1 MASSVD
7 RVAHQPDDPL
17 FPFRVK
23 AAFILL
29 SLAVAAAIVSWLILL
44 RSGIINTTDL
54 YVLPMVA
61 VIGIAGMV
69 WLALDSR
76 RVGTVLAVWLC
87 AVATYELLDLQS
99 SFVVV
104 MKTTNLLGYGTVWFM
119 VVTIAAFIALAPRRA
134 LLFSIFYNVIAV
146 LMNVIAFWEG
156 IRSDQLNGVLQ
167 FHAANFAALA
177 VLWAL
182 SQLQTQYSQVER
194 LSSTDPLT
202 GLLNRRSFQT
212 RLTRLEGVCSVVMFD
227 IDFFKRVND
236 THGHAFGDLVLREVA
251 AALTNHAPPNAS
263 LARWGGEEFML
274 LLPGLSALDARAI
287 AEQLCV
293 VVLKNRPGGVEIT
306 LSAGVAQCKSGEASA
321 VTLERAD
328 EALYR
333 VKNTGRNRATV
344 IE

>member
-1 MASSVD
+1 MAASSA
-7 RVAHQPDDPL
+7 RSHHADDPL

-23 AAFILL
+23 AGFILL
-29 SLAVAAAIVSWLILL
+29 SLAVVAAIVSWLILL

-54 YVLPMVA
+54 YVLPLVA

-76 RVGTVLAVWLC
+76 RVGVVLAVWLC
-87 AVATYELLDLQS
+87 TVATYELLDLQS

-134 LLFSIFYNVIAV
+134 LLFSLLYNAIAV
-146 LMNVIAFWEG
+146 LMNVVAFSEG

-167 FHAANFAALA
+167 FHAANIAALV

-182 SQLQTQYSQVER
+182 SQLQSRYSQVER
-194 LSSTDPLT
+194 LSSIDSLT

-212 RLTRLEGVCSVVMFD
+212 RFARVSDLHSVVMLD

-236 THGHAFGDLVLREVA
+236 THGHAFGDVVLREVA
-251 AALTNHAPPNAS
+251 ATLTNHAPPDSS

-274 LLPGLSALDARAI
+274 LLPQMSAADARAV
-287 AEQLCV
+287 AEHLCAA
-293 VVLKNRPGGVEIT
+293 VLSARPGGIEVT
-306 LSAGVAQCKSGEASA
+306 LSAGVAQYKSGEASA
-321 VTLERAD
+321 ATLERAD

>member
-1 MASSVD
+1 MASSSNRFN
-7 RVAHQPDDPL
+7 RVDDPL

-29 SLAVAAAIVSWLILL
+29 SLAVVAAVVSWLILL
-44 RSGIINTTDL
+44 RTGIINATDFYL
-54 YVLPMVA
+54 LPVIA

-76 RVGTVLAVWLC
+76 RVGAVLAVWLC

-104 MKTTNLLGYGTVWFM
+104 MKATNLLGYGVVWFM
-119 VVTIAAFIALAPRRA
+119 VVTIAAFIALPPHRA
-134 LLFSIFYNVIAV
+134 LLFSILYNVIAV
-146 LMNVIAFWEG
+146 LVNVVAFRNG
-156 IRSDQLNGVLQ
+156 IRGDQLNGVLQ
-167 FHAANFAALA
+167 FHAANFGALV

-182 SQLQTQYSQVER
+182 SQLQKQYSQVER
-194 LSSTDPLT
+194 LSSLDSLT
-202 GLLNRRSFQT
+202 GLLNRRAFQT
-212 RLTRLEGVCSVVMFD
+212 RLLRVEGLYSVVMFD
-227 IDFFKRVND
+227 IDFFKRIND
-236 THGHAFGDLVLREVA
+236 THGHAFGDMVLREVA
-251 AALTNHAPPNAS
+251 ATLTNHAPPDSS

-274 LLPGLSALDARAI
+274 LLPGVSALEARAV
-287 AEQLCV
+287 AEQLCS
-293 VVLKNRPGGVEIT
+293 VVLETRPGGVEIT
-306 LSAGVAQCKSGEASA
+306 LSAGVAQYKSGEASA
-321 VTLERAD
+321 TTLERAD

>member
-1 MASSVD
+1 MVSSSN
-7 RVAHQPDDPL
+7 RFNHADDPL

-23 AAFILL
+23 AGFILL
-29 SLAVAAAIVSWLILL
+29 SLAVVAAIVSWLILL
-44 RSGIINTTDL
+44 RTGIINTTDL

-76 RVGTVLAVWLC
+76 RVGVVLAVWLC
-87 AVATYELLDLQS
+87 TVATYELLDLQG

-119 VVTIAAFIALAPRRA
+119 VVTIAAFIALPPRRA
-134 LLFSIFYNVIAV
+134 LLFSVLYNAIAV
-146 LMNVIAFWEG
+146 MINVVAFWEG
-156 IRSDQLNGVLQ
+156 IRGDQLNGVLQ
-167 FHAANFAALA
+167 FHAANMAALV

-182 SQLQTQYSQVER
+182 SQLQSRYSQVER
-194 LSSTDPLT
+194 LSSIDSLT

-212 RLTRLEGVCSVVMFD
+212 RLARTEGFYSVAMFD

-236 THGHAFGDLVLREVA
+236 THGHAFGDVVLREVA
-251 AALTNHAPPNAS
+251 STLTNYAPPDSS

-274 LLPGLSALDARAI
+274 LLPNVAALDARAI
-287 AEQLCV
+287 AAQLCAA
-293 VVLKNRPGGVEIT
+293 VLNARPGGIEVT
-306 LSAGVAQCKSGEASA
+306 LSAGVAQYKSGEQSD

-328 EALYR
+328 EALYH

>member
-1 MASSVD
+1 MASSSN
-7 RVAHQPDDPL
+7 RFNHADDPL

-29 SLAVAAAIVSWLILL
+29 SLAIIASMVSWLILL
-44 RSGIINTTDL
+44 RDSKINATDL
-54 YVLPMVA
+54 YLLPVVA
-61 VIGIAGMV
+61 VIGLTGMV

-76 RVGTVLAVWLC
+76 RVGAVLAVWLC

-119 VVTIAAFIALAPRRA
+119 VVTIAAFIALTPRRA
-134 LLFSIFYNVIAV
+134 LLFSLLYNTIAV
-146 LMNVIAFWEG
+146 LINLVAFSNG
-156 IRSDQLNGVLQ
+156 IRGDQLNGVLQ
-167 FHAANFAALA
+167 FHAANLSALV

-182 SQLQTQYSQVER
+182 SQLQTRYGQVER
-194 LSSTDPLT
+194 LSSIDSLT
-202 GLLNRRSFQT
+202 GLLNRRAFEV
-212 RLTRLEGVCSVVMFD
+212 RMAKANGACSLVMFD

-236 THGHAFGDLVLREVA
+236 THGHAFGDVVLREVA
-251 AALTNHAPPNAS
+251 AVLTNHAPSDAS

-274 LLPGLSALDARAI
+274 LLPNVTAIDARVVAG
-287 AEQLCV
+287 QLCDV
-293 VVLKNRPGGVEIT
+293 VRESHPGGIEVT
-306 LSAGVAQCKSGEASA
+306 LSAGVAQCKSGETSTA
-321 VTLERAD
+321 TLERAD

>member
-1 MASSVD
+1 MASPSNHFD
-7 RVAHQPDDPL
+7 RSDDPL

-29 SLAVAAAIVSWLILL
+29 SLAAVAAGFSWLILL
-44 RSGIINTTDL
+44 RIGKINSTDL
-54 YVLPMVA
+54 YLLPVVA
-61 VIGIAGMV
+61 SIALAGMI

-76 RVGTVLAVWLC
+76 RVGVVLGVWLC
-87 AVATYELLDLQS
+87 TVATYELLDLQS
-99 SFVVV
+99 SFVMV
-104 MKTTNLLGYGTVWFM
+104 MKTTNLVGHGTVWFM
-119 VVTIAAFIALAPRRA
+119 VVTIAAFIGLTPHRA
-134 LLFSIFYNVIAV
+134 LLFSVFYNAIAV
-146 LMNVIAFWEG
+146 FINTVAFFDG
-156 IRSDQLNGVLQ
+156 IRGDQLNGVLQ
-167 FHAANFAALA
+167 FHAANIAALV

-212 RLTRLEGVCSVVMFD
+212 RLTRLEGACSVVMFD

-251 AALTNHAPPNAS
+251 VTLTNHAPPEAS

-274 LLPGLSALDARAI
+274 LLPNTSAIDARVTAS
-287 AEQLCV
+287 QLCAAV
-293 VVLKNRPGGVEIT
+293 ISARPGGVEIT
-306 LSAGVAQCKSGEASA
+306 LSAGVAQCKSGETSA
-321 VTLERAD
+321 ATLARAD